1 VRNRY
6 LSLCALSL
14 PNSSLRQ
21 QNLVEPLPSTLTR
34 HLTHYATMNNNMNN
48 NKPANAGGEDY
59 LDKAF
64 DKMEQMAGKKVC
76 ASLSQT
82 YTK

>member
-1 VRNRY
+1 
-6 LSLCALSL
+6 
-14 PNSSLRQ
+14 
-21 QNLVEPLPSTLTR
+21 
-34 HLTHYATMNNNMNN
+34 MNN